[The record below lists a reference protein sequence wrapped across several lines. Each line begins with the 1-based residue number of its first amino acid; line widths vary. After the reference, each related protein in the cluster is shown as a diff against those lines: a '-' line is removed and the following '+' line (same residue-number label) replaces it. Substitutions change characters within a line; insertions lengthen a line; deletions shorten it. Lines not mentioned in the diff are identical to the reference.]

1 MIEGTFP
8 RWREWYRTTELRWHS
23 YRDSGHVHVKLQQR
37 WKRNRVDYDGLRDIV
52 LAVEEEWRDVPS
64 G

>member
-1 MIEGTFP
+1 MDNYP
-8 RWREWYRTTELRWHS
+8 CWRDWYPTAELRWTHPNEW
-23 YRDSGHVHVKLQQR
+23 DSVLQQL

-52 LAVEEEWRDVPS
+52 LAVEEEWRDVPC